1 MAKLSCA
8 QNVSSQD
15 KLLDSADGRNR
26 STSESLQDFSKTTEQ
41 DDGGLDSNR
50 FNNKFDSALSR
61 SSRHMVPESSA
72 HSGPQQLPGKEQLT
86 QVNAEQGVRLASS
99 DECDSPKFRPIHNTS
114 EMVSSSGRGADDETA
129 SRHARCRT
137 RRGTRGST
145 SAPSH
150 SHQALDKE
158 RPCDCPLMNPSR
170 VKELYQGSALVD
182 ITGELPTGIQEHFEN
197 CIWRGEIGVALT
209 TRLNEVER
217 VQSLTLPED
226 DHAVA
231 EQEPPSSSSV
241 YSSHR
246 DTSTDPDIEM
256 ASPKSE
262 KVTSPKSFQT
272 YLRILPW
279 MITWIVLFAVF
290 CTIIGQYHTPDST
303 SSLSSEQQQEAE
315 IQQQRV
321 SQWRTFS
328 HIQEYTYTLPW
339 PIKQHLDILPSNATV
354 GKKTTQPLEAH
365 NNQINQTWYEELR
378 AKTILSATNLTI
390 GLIVTANHALDI
402 TAICPPVEIFPSPK
416 PSPTPQPQPM
426 QYTSRHCRDSKAIV
440 FVKNLL
446 TCLWFLP
453 IWLLAQKLVES
464 SRMAWLTDGE
474 AKIRIRVAGVVVSF
488 LAAAALG
495 LGTEVAVREIAKN
508 SYGG

>member
-1 MAKLSCA
+1 MRLSINEPQSC
-8 QNVSSQD
+8 QRTIPRVSV
-15 KLLDSADGRNR
+15 GRHHR
-26 STSESLQDFSKTTEQ
+26 RT
-41 DDGGLDSNR
+41 SNR
-50 FNNKFDSALSR
+50 DTRTLRKL
-61 SSRHMVPESSA
+61 H
-72 HSGPQQLPGKEQLT
+72 
-86 QVNAEQGVRLASS
+86 LA
-99 DECDSPKFRPIHNTS
+99 
-114 EMVSSSGRGADDETA
+114 RGNWC
-129 SRHARCRT
+129 S
-137 RRGTRGST
+137 
-145 SAPSH
+145 
-150 SHQALDKE
+150 
-158 RPCDCPLMNPSR
+158 
-170 VKELYQGSALVD
+170 
-182 ITGELPTGIQEHFEN
+182 F
-197 CIWRGEIGVALT
+197 
-209 TRLNEVER
+209 
-217 VQSLTLPED
+217 
-226 DHAVA
+226 A

-426 QYTSRHCRDSKAIV
+426 QNTSRHCRDSKAIV